1 MNTKIKNM
9 TEGNPSSLILSFALS
24 LMAGNVFQ
32 QLYTVV
38 DTMVVGKVLG
48 VNHPLPLVYQNLTV
62 SLIVLTLNPFS
73 YFFFFLFFLPLLHLP
88 LIQNRICFMDYFFHI
103 IRHFVQTCALPI

>member
-1 MNTKIKNM
+1 MANRTRNM
-9 TEGNPSSLILSFALS
+9 TQGRPGSLILTFALP

-48 VNHPLPLVYQNLTV
+48 VSALAALGAADW
-62 SLIVLTLNPFS
+62 LNW
-73 YFFFFLFFLPLLHLP
+73 
-88 LIQNRICFMDYFFHI
+88 
-103 IRHFVQTCALPI
+103 